1 MHRLPQHS
9 LEPLPSDPATK
20 QTPALP
26 WGYPGHHP
34 LAACRAWTSLSH
46 SSKALGDISALGGT
60 SAPGTGAALCRL
72 LRAQGWRKPRKPS
85 PVLPSALFPASLCGN
100 SSNRS
105 LDGGEV
111 GWIFSPLFLEG
122 FYSLDPPC
130 YKLRNLFVISS
141 LNLFLSSHLI
151 IPLLTAFF
159 DSPSPWG
166 QPDRDVPM
174 PNEDTC
180 NSEAQTDP
188 AGWDPLVPRC
198 PLTVAPS
205 LQQQCHGLTSMPIP
219 RGMLNQPWDPSL
231 LEDEMDPRV
240 QVDP

>member
-1 MHRLPQHS
+1 M
-9 LEPLPSDPATK
+9 
-20 QTPALP
+20 
-26 WGYPGHHP
+26 
-34 LAACRAWTSLSH
+34 
-46 SSKALGDISALGGT
+46 SALGGT

-180 NSEAQTDP
+180 NPEAQTDP
-188 AGWDPLVPRC
+188 AGWDPRSLAAHSLWLPPRSSIAMASLAC
-198 PLTVAPS
+198 PSHGGCSTSPGTPHSWKMKWTLGFRLIHRSSSHQCFQS
-205 LQQQCHGLTSMPIP
+205 L
-219 RGMLNQPWDPSL
+219 
-231 LEDEMDPRV
+231 RV
-240 QVDP
+240 LFFSFSQR